1 MGRVKVGGYSCVGE
15 ETMEILGL
23 QWKELS
29 QTMEE
34 AM

>member
-1 MGRVKVGGYSCVGE
+1 MGRVKVGGCSYAGE
-15 ETMEILGL
+15 ETMEVLGL
-23 QWKELS
+23 QWKEMS